1 MSEFRECVKDISKD
15 CEERNIVIT
24 EINYEEE
31 YISGMEKVN
40 WFEEELHEVYSQDRD
55 NNGLIHGI
63 YYYDNLYV
71 EPPEILEVRWY
82 ETEEE
87 RNRQFETEETTW
99 VEHTT
104 Y

>member
-15 CEERNIVIT
+15 CEERNIAIT

-31 YISGMEKVN
+31 YISGMQKVN
-40 WFEEELHEVYSQDRD
+40 WYKEELHKFYSEDKD
-55 NNGLIHGI
+55 NNGLIHGM

-82 ETEEE
+82 ETEKE
-87 RNRQFETEETTW
+87 RNKIFKEIQTNE
-99 VEHTT
+99 
-104 Y
+104 

>member
-1 MSEFRECVKDISKD
+1 MTEFRECVKDISKD
-15 CEERNIVIT
+15 CEERNIVTT

-71 EPPEILEVRWY
+71 EIPEILEVRWY

-87 RNRQFETEETTW
+87 RDNIFKERQTNANI
-99 VEHTT
+99 
-104 Y
+104 

>member
-1 MSEFRECVKDISKD
+1 MSEFREYVKDISKD

-31 YISGMEKVN
+31 YISGMEKMN
-40 WFEEELHEVYSQDRD
+40 WFEEELHKFYSEDKD

-63 YYYDNLYV
+63 YYYDYLDIDYANVCEV
-71 EPPEILEVRWY
+71 EWY

-87 RNRQFETEETTW
+87 RNRQFETEETT
-99 VEHTT
+99 
-104 Y
+104 

>member
-1 MSEFRECVKDISKD
+1 MNEIRKYFKDISKD

-63 YYYDNLYV
+63 YYYDYLDIGYANVCEV
-71 EPPEILEVRWY
+71 EWY

-87 RNRQFETEETTW
+87 RNNIFKRIEGEL
-99 VEHTT
+99 
-104 Y
+104 

>member
-1 MSEFRECVKDISKD
+1 VEGQEMSEFRECVKDISKD
-15 CEERNIVIT
+15 CEERNIAIT

-31 YISGMEKVN
+31 YISGMQKVN
-40 WFEEELHEVYSQDRD
+40 WYKEELHKFYSEDKD

-82 ETEEE
+82 ETEKE
-87 RNRQFETEETTW
+87 RNKIFKEIQTNE
-99 VEHTT
+99 
-104 Y
+104 